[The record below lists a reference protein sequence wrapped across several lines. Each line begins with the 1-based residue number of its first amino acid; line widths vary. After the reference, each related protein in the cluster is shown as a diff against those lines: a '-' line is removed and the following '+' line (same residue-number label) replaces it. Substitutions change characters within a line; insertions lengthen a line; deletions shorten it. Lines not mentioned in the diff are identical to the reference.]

1 MKRTFLTVVAV
12 LFALSVSAQA
22 ALITIPN
29 AGFEDRLTFDADF
42 TPNIPPKQ
50 NSFDKY
56 LKWAQESWRHFE
68 VDNNGGPVR
77 IWNPGDPSN
86 PDDVHPQGVL
96 DVAFGGNAPEGD
108 IVALVRSRYNDNEFH
123 DPPQVRDFEALA
135 QILETTFDTTLT
147 YTLTAK
153 VGKLPETDEGG
164 SINYNPDWHGYAL
177 QLAVGGT
184 NVGGAQYAGRVDG
197 GTVIATDASTTTD
210 IITGDPASVPVDGFV
225 TATLV
230 YEPDP
235 ANDYLAGQPLQIR
248 LLALECNAFN
258 HALTGWVVFDDV
270 QLTAVPEPMTLA
282 LLGLGG
288 LGVIRRKRK

>member
-1 MKRTFLTVVAV
+1 MMSRTFLTVVAV
-12 LFALSVSAQA
+12 LFSLSVSADA
-22 ALITIPN
+22 AVITIPN
-29 AGFEDRLTFDADF
+29 AGFELRETLE
-42 TPNIPPKQ
+42 
-50 NSFDKY
+50 SFPESTDKY
-56 LKWAQESWRHFE
+56 LKWAQEYWRHFE

-77 IWNPGDPSN
+77 IWNPGVTGVDET
-86 PDDVHPQGVL
+86 PQGVL
-96 DVAFGGNAPEGD
+96 DVAFGGNAAEGKY
-108 IVALVRSRYNDNEFH
+108 VALVRSRYNDNEFH

-135 QILETTFDTTLT
+135 QILEATFDTTLT

-153 VGKLPETDEGG
+153 VGKLPETAEGG
-164 SINYNPDWHGYAL
+164 SVNYNPDWHGYAL

-184 NVGGAQYAGRVDG
+184 NVGGASYQGRVEG

-210 IITGDPASVPVDGFV
+210 IVTGDPASVPVDGFV

-248 LLALECNAFN
+248 LLALECNRLN
-258 HALTGWVVFDDV
+258 HALTGWVIFDDV
-270 QLTAVPEPMTLA
+270 TLDAVPEPATIG

-288 LGVIRRKRK
+288 LALIRRKRK